1 VVSSIIEITKG
12 DAMAIQIILYDG
24 WLQKIMKKDK
34 KRGLKKEEIRAL
46 LKVCSLASRVS
57 FLSNGIIFQIK

>member
-24 WLQKIMKKDK
+24 WLRKMLKKK
-34 KRGLKKEEIRAL
+34 MGLKREEIKAL

>member
-24 WLQKIMKKDK
+24 WLRKMLKKKI
-34 KRGLKKEEIRAL
+34 GLKREEIKAL

>member
-1 VVSSIIEITKG
+1 MVSSIIEITKG

-24 WLQKIMKKDK
+24 WLRKMLKKK
-34 KRGLKKEEIRAL
+34 MGLKREEIKAL

>member
-1 VVSSIIEITKG
+1 MVSSIIEITKG

-24 WLQKIMKKDK
+24 WLRKMLKKKI
-34 KRGLKKEEIRAL
+34 GLKREEIKAL

>member
-1 VVSSIIEITKG
+1 MVSSIIEITKG

-24 WLQKIMKKDK
+24 WLRKMLKKK
-34 KRGLKKEEIRAL
+34 MGLKKEEIRAL
-46 LKVCSLASRVS
+46 LKVCSLASHVL